1 MKGGN
6 KKVDQKKIGSFL
18 KELRKEKGITQ
29 EEFAEK
35 LNISGRTVSRWE
47 TGVNM
52 PDISLLVEI
61 AEFFDVSIPEI
72 INGERKSETMN
83 EEVKEVADKLS
94 DYANAEKEIMLK
106 NIRNC
111 SIAGTIALAVYSVL
125 ELTGLVLQNMIFEK
139 IAGYCET
146 LALVTVIIIMV
157 HTTGLIYKLP
167 KKKGNDKIV
176 GLPKAVQKI
185 IVLVIAFVG
194 AVIIKML
201 LTALLI

>member
-1 MKGGN
+1 M
-6 KKVDQKKIGSFL
+6 DQKKIGFFL

-29 EEFAEK
+29 EEFAEE
-35 LNISGRTVSRWE
+35 LNVSGRTVSRWE
-47 TGVNM
+47 TGNNM
-52 PDISLLVEI
+52 PDISLLIEI
-61 AEFFDVSIPEI
+61 ADFFDVTIPEI
-72 INGERKSETMN
+72 INGERKSEIMN

-167 KKKGNDKIV
+167 KKKSNDKIV
-176 GLPKAVQKI
+176 GLPKTVQKI

-201 LTALLI
+201 LTALLF

>member
-1 MKGGN
+1 M
-6 KKVDQKKIGSFL
+6 DQKKIGFFL
-18 KELRKEKGITQ
+18 KDLRKEKGITQ
-29 EEFAEK
+29 EEFAEE
-35 LNISGRTVSRWE
+35 LNVSGRTVSRWE
-47 TGVNM
+47 TGNNM
-52 PDISLLVEI
+52 PDISLLIEI
-61 AEFFDVSIPEI
+61 ADFFDVSISEI
-72 INGERKSETMN
+72 INGERKSEIMN

-111 SIAGTIALAVYSVL
+111 SIAGTVALVVYSVL

-167 KKKGNDKIV
+167 KKKSNNKIV
-176 GLPKAVQKI
+176 GLPKTVQKI
-185 IVLVIAFVG
+185 VVLVVAFIG

-201 LTALLI
+201 LTALFF

>member
-1 MKGGN
+1 M
-6 KKVDQKKIGSFL
+6 DQKKIGFFL

-29 EEFAEK
+29 EEFAEE
-35 LNISGRTVSRWE
+35 LNVSGRTVSRWE
-47 TGVNM
+47 TGNNM
-52 PDISLLVEI
+52 PDISLLIEI
-61 AEFFDVSIPEI
+61 ADFFDVSIPEI
-72 INGERKSETMN
+72 INGERKSEIMN

-167 KKKGNDKIV
+167 KKKSNDKIV
-176 GLPKAVQKI
+176 GLPKTVQKI

>member
-1 MKGGN
+1 M
-6 KKVDQKKIGSFL
+6 

-35 LNISGRTVSRWE
+35 LNVSGRTVSRWE
-47 TGVNM
+47 TGNNM
-52 PDISLLVEI
+52 PDISLLIEI
-61 AEFFDVSIPEI
+61 ADFFDVSIPEI
-72 INGERKSETMN
+72 ISGERKSEIMN
-83 EEVKEVADKLS
+83 EEVKEVAGKLS
-94 DYANAEKEIMLK
+94 DYANAEKEVMLK
-106 NIRNC
+106 DIRNC
-111 SIAGTIALAVYSVL
+111 SIAGTIALVVYSVL

-167 KKKGNDKIV
+167 KKKSNDKIV

-185 IVLVIAFVG
+185 IVLVAAFIG
-194 AVIIKML
+194 AVIVKML
-201 LTALLI
+201 LTALLF